1 MNRFLFLGLIR
12 DKSRSL
18 FPLLIVIAGV
28 FITVLVYGWVK
39 GALSDIVD
47 TNSRFY
53 TGHLKVMTRAYEE
66 QADQMPNDLALLN
79 TDSLI
84 QSLEKHYPD
93 TRWTPRIQFGG
104 LLDIPDEQGETR
116 AQGPVSGMA
125 IDLLN
130 NESREA
136 ERLNLRESIIQGR
149 MPQAPDEILVSEKFA
164 RTLNVNMGETGT
176 LLSSSMY
183 GSMAMY
189 NFTIVGTV
197 EFGVPA
203 MDRGAMIADVEGIRN
218 ALHMENATSE
228 LLGYFENEVY
238 RDERAMEIAH
248 TFNTQRASSDDEFA
262 PVMLTLKEQNDLASM
277 LEMSDNISS
286 VIVVIFVIVMSIVLW
301 NAGLMGSL
309 RRYGEFGVRLAI
321 GESKGHI
328 YRSQIMESLMVGFV
342 GSVIGTLLGLGVTYY
357 LQVHGLDISG
367 MMDSSSIIMSN
378 TIRARVTT
386 TTLYIGFIPGFLA
399 TILGTMISGLGIYK
413 RETSKLFKEL
423 EV

>member
-84 QSLEKHYPD
+84 QSLETHYPD
-93 TRWTPRIQFGG
+93 TRWTPRIKFGG
-104 LLDIPDEQGETR
+104 LLDIPDDQGETR
-116 AQGPVSGMA
+116 AQGPVAGMA
-125 IDLLN
+125 LDLLN
-130 NESREA
+130 DDSREA
-136 ERLNLRESIIQGR
+136 ERLNLHESIIQGR
-149 MPQAPDEILVSEKFA
+149 MPQSPDEILVSEKFA
-164 RTLNVNMGETGT
+164 RTLNVTMRETGT

-203 MDRGAMIADVEGIRN
+203 MDRGAMIADIQGIRN

-228 LLGYFENEVY
+228 LLGYFEDGVY
-238 RDERAMEIAH
+238 KDERARQIADA
-248 TFNTQRASSDDEFA
+248 FNEEYVSIEDEFA
-262 PVMLTLKEQNDLASM
+262 PVMLTLKHQNDLASM

-328 YRSQIMESLMVGFV
+328 YRTQIMESLMVGFV
-342 GSVIGTLLGLGVTYY
+342 GSVIGTIIGLGVTYY